1 MVSNALGAISAGVE
15 MSCVTAVDA
24 DRRICCGS
32 ELQTY
37 EEIED
42 RRHGGGVLTAGV
54 ERVRASQTC
63 LERVA
68 GRHGVRVQLV
78 PVVEQVRVLHSHYV
92 GHFLEAVELVL
103 GDRPHR
109 RRVAVPVS
117 EQRLPP
123 ANPSTADP

>member
-1 MVSNALGAISAGVE
+1 MLIAGYAAEVS
-15 MSCVTAVDA
+15 
-24 DRRICCGS
+24 RRRV
-32 ELQTY
+32 
-37 EEIED
+37 
-42 RRHGGGVLTAGV
+42 RRLRTGGGVLTAGV
-54 ERVRASQTC
+54 ERGRASQTC

-78 PVVEQVRVLHSHYV
+78 PVVQQVRVLHSHYV

-103 GDRPHR
+103 GDGPHR
-109 RRVAVPVS
+109 RRVAVPVA